1 MNDQLEHHIQ
11 IKMES
16 QPIYIIEDY
25 ENDEVPN
32 LDLSIYDDNL
42 SVAYSV
48 DDVQPLQVVQENNI
62 DDLDYFQEYI
72 INPINNFFITFI
84 NFIYAL

>member
-1 MNDQLEHHIQ
+1 MKDQLEDHIE
-11 IKMES
+11 IKIES
-16 QPIYIIEDY
+16 QPKYTNEDY
-25 ENDEVPN
+25 QHDEVPN

-48 DDVQPLQVVQENNI
+48 DDVQPLQVVQEDNL
-62 DDLDYFQEYI
+62 DDIDYFHEYI
-72 INPINNFFITFI
+72 LTPINYFFITVI

>member
-1 MNDQLEHHIQ
+1 MNDQLEHHIH

-16 QPIYIIEDY
+16 QPIYINEDN

-42 SVAYSV
+42 SVAYSI

>member
-1 MNDQLEHHIQ
+1 MNDQLEDHIEIQ
-11 IKMES
+11 VES
-16 QPIYIIEDY
+16 QSTHIIEDY
-25 ENDEVPN
+25 ENEEGPN

-48 DDVQPLQVVQENNI
+48 DDVQPLQVVQENNLDI
-62 DDLDYFQEYI
+62 DYFQEYI
-72 INPINNFFITFI
+72 LIPINYFFITVI